1 MFNSIVLFK
10 SNIIDG
16 KKTFLTAL
24 IISFIFSTT
33 VMLSQQYGGF
43 TDPQR
48 PSRNCQMQID
58 SANIV
63 IKPHGI
69 YAEITTE
76 FWYRPVELSSSL
88 DTLEFYSYFTLPA
101 TDFVNDSWLWV
112 DDTLSHALILDINTA
127 SLIYENIVHRVRR
140 DPSIFYRRNTSGQY
154 EYRVFPN
161 VGSKSRHAKI
171 SYWTRKN
178 FNNGKAI
185 VSFNSTLLNYSRIKT
200 FPRNIKIY
208 LNNNFSAIDFG
219 SNPPT
224 INSSS
229 DVDGNFIEFKS
240 TNQNVNENFSY
251 KYDFTTPY
259 FSKSINYDDQEYYF
273 TIFDSKQLFTNYINQ
288 KINILIDYD
297 PNRTEVLAKEVI
309 DQVKETILAN
319 LSEKDSIN
327 LMFGNKN
334 IVNVFNRWVP
344 CHKDTINKL
353 LDSTI
358 YHKAGIYSN
367 LSQLMI
373 DGINFNKKYNG
384 KSSIILVTSSEY
396 APTPITANPII
407 LDCLALMGESII
419 KITTL
424 DFSELHYSTYKINNN
439 TYLGNQY
446 FNEKIAELTKGEVF
460 TTKNN
465 GSSILSM
472 FNNSLINLKGTVS
485 EVGLYV
491 EPKDGI
497 SFSKTSENIND
508 LAANKKLVYEFGKLA
523 GDMPIDIKLSALLD
537 GKAVVKKY
545 THDQNNISINN
556 ESVKMWNWKYL
567 RNLEDKI
574 NKSKKESQDLVDHSI
589 SNRILTVQTA
599 FLCLEPWMLPK
610 EASIAEKDGKGGG
623 GTLDLQEDFSDLG
636 VEVSY
641 GPNPITNFANI
652 KVNLSDSYTKVLSIG
667 IYNIMG
673 SEIKQFNFD
682 ENSNSLNLEWNI
694 SNDGN
699 DKVSSG
705 VYYLIIKT
713 NQGSKILKLVVV

>member
-16 KKTFLTAL
+16 KKTFLTSL

-58 SANIV
+58 STNIV
-63 IKPHGI
+63 IIPHGI

-171 SYWTRKN
+171 SYWTRMN

-185 VSFNSTLLNYSRIKT
+185 VPFNSTLLNYSRIKT
-200 FPRNIKIY
+200 FPRNFKIY

-259 FSKSINYDDQEYYF
+259 FSKSMNYDDQEYYF

-309 DQVKETILAN
+309 DQVKESILAN

-367 LSQLMI
+367 LSQLII
-373 DGINFNKKYNG
+373 DGINFNKKYSG

-407 LDCLALMGESII
+407 LDCLALMGDSII

-446 FNEKIAELTKGEVF
+446 FNEKIAELTKGEFF

-472 FNNSLINLKGTVS
+472 FSNSLINLKGTVS

-523 GDMPIDIKLSALLD
+523 GGMPIDIKLSALLD

-545 THDQNNISINN
+545 TLDQNNISINN

-623 GTLDLQEDFSDLG
+623 GTSDLQEDFSDLG

-652 KVNLSDSYTKVLSIG
+652 KINLSDSYTKVQSIG
-667 IYNIMG
+667 IFNMLG
-673 SEIKQFNFD
+673 TEIKQFNFD

-699 DKVSSG
+699 DNVSSG